1 MYLDFSINDGVTR
14 IDTQFHQKADKPF
27 RQQVRRKLRRASRRV
42 KFEAMSLPS
51 RYELELGVRYVRAKR
66 RNSFISFI
74 SLISMLG
81 IALGVAALII
91 VISVMNGF
99 QSELRER
106 MLAATAH
113 VEVKGF
119 EGPMNDW
126 RSVAATLKDNAE
138 VVAVAPYVQGEGLW
152 INGEV
157 NKPSLVRGIDP
168 ATEVLVA
175 TVQQHMKVGTLDMLK
190 PGEWGVI
197 LGIDLARSLGVRVGE
212 KVALVTPQGTV
223 TPAGTVPR
231 VKSFTVT
238 GLFEIGWIEAD
249 SRIALIHM
257 NDAQRLYQL
266 GDTVTGLRV
275 KLTDLMRAH
284 TIADQWLRT
293 LPPGLGVSDWTT
305 QNASFFKAVQLEKKV
320 MFIILTLIV
329 AVAAFN
335 LVSTLVMVVTDKES
349 DIAILRTLGARPMSI
364 MQIFVIQGAIIGVIG
379 TAIGLALGLAV
390 AFNIDIVVGAIEKVF
405 GVTFIDKTVYL
416 ITELPSKV
424 IFSDVAFITLMS
436 LGLSLL
442 ATLYP
447 SWHASR
453 VNPAEALRYE

>member
-1 MYLDFSINDGVTR
+1 
-14 IDTQFHQKADKPF
+14 
-27 RQQVRRKLRRASRRV
+27 
-42 KFEAMSLPS
+42 MSLLF

-106 MLAATAH
+106 MVAATAH

-119 EGPMNDW
+119 ETPLNDW
-126 RSVAATLKDNAE
+126 PSVASLLKQNPQVA
-138 VVAVAPYVQGEGLW
+138 AVAPYVQGEGMW
-152 INGEV
+152 VNGEI

-168 ATEVLVA
+168 AAEAQVA
-175 TVQQHMKVGTLDMLK
+175 SVQKHMKVGTLDALK

-223 TPAGTVPR
+223 TPAGTAPR
-231 VKSFTVT
+231 VKSFTVV

-249 SRIALIHM
+249 SRVALIHM
-257 NDAQRLYQL
+257 ADAQRLYQL
-266 GDTVTGLRV
+266 ADAVTGIRV
-275 KLTDLMRAH
+275 KLHDLMQARAVS
-284 TIADQWLRT
+284 DQWLRT
-293 LPPGLGVSDWTT
+293 LPPGLGISDWTT
-305 QNASFFKAVQLEKKV
+305 QNASFFKAVQMEKKV

-335 LVSTLVMVVTDKES
+335 LVSTLVMVVTDKQA
-349 DIAILRTLGARPMSI
+349 DIAILRTLGARPMGI
-364 MQIFVIQGAIIGVIG
+364 MQIFVVQGAIIGVVG
-379 TAIGLALGLAV
+379 TLLGFVFGLLV
-390 AFNIDIVVGAIEKVF
+390 AFNLDVVVGTIERIF

-424 IFSDVAFITLMS
+424 VASDVIFIVLMS

-447 SWHASR
+447 SWRASR
-453 VNPAEALRYE
+453 VNPAEALRYD

>member
-1 MYLDFSINDGVTR
+1 VISPP
-14 IDTQFHQKADKPF
+14 A
-27 RQQVRRKLRRASRRV
+27 
-42 KFEAMSLPS
+42 
-51 RYELELGVRYVRAKR
+51 RYELELGLRYVRAKR

-74 SLISMLG
+74 SLVSMLG

-113 VEVKGF
+113 IEVKGLDA
-119 EGPMNDW
+119 PLADW
-126 RSVAATLKDNAE
+126 QSVAAQLRQNPE
-138 VVAVAPYVQGEGLW
+138 VAATAPYVQGEGLW
-152 INGEV
+152 VNGEV

-168 ATEVLVA
+168 ASEAQVA
-175 TVQQHMKVGTLDMLK
+175 SVQKHMKVGSLDSLR

-197 LGIDLARSLGVRVGE
+197 LGVDLARGLGVRVGE

-223 TPAGTVPR
+223 TPAGSVPR

-249 SRIALIHM
+249 SRVALIHLA
-257 NDAQRLYQL
+257 DAQRLYQL
-266 GDTVTGLRV
+266 GDAVTGIRV
-275 KLTDLMRAH
+275 RLHDLMRAPEV
-284 TIADQWLRT
+284 ANGWLRT
-293 LPPGLGVSDWTT
+293 LPPGLGISEWTT
-305 QNASFFKAVQLEKKV
+305 QNQSFFKAVQMEKRV
-320 MFIILTLIV
+320 MFVILTLIV

-335 LVSTLVMVVTDKES
+335 LVSTLVMVVTDKEA
-349 DIAILRTLGARPMSI
+349 DIAILRTLGARPGSV
-364 MQIFVIQGAIIGVIG
+364 MQIFVVQGAVIGVVG
-379 TAIGLALGLAV
+379 TLLGLIFGLAV
-390 AFNIDIVVGAIEKVF
+390 AFNLDHVVGFIERVF

-424 IFSDVAFITLMS
+424 LASDVLTITAMS
-436 LGLSLL
+436 LALSLA

>member
-1 MYLDFSINDGVTR
+1 VISPP
-14 IDTQFHQKADKPF
+14 A
-27 RQQVRRKLRRASRRV
+27 
-42 KFEAMSLPS
+42 
-51 RYELELGVRYVRAKR
+51 RYELELGLRYVRAKR

-74 SLISMLG
+74 SLVSMLG

-113 VEVKGF
+113 IEVKGLDA
-119 EGPMNDW
+119 PLADW
-126 RSVAATLKDNAE
+126 QSVAAQLRQNPE
-138 VVAVAPYVQGEGLW
+138 VAATAPYVQGEGLW
-152 INGEV
+152 VNGEV

-168 ATEVLVA
+168 ASEAQVA
-175 TVQQHMKVGTLDMLK
+175 SVQKHMKVGSLDSLR

-197 LGIDLARSLGVRVGE
+197 LGVDLARGLGVRVGE

-223 TPAGTVPR
+223 TPAGSVPR

-249 SRIALIHM
+249 SRVALIHLA
-257 NDAQRLYQL
+257 DAQRLYQL
-266 GDTVTGLRV
+266 GDAVTGIRV
-275 KLTDLMRAH
+275 RLHDLMRAPEV
-284 TIADQWLRT
+284 ANGWLRT
-293 LPPGLGVSDWTT
+293 LGLGISEWTT
-305 QNASFFKAVQLEKKV
+305 QNQSFFKAVQMEKRV
-320 MFIILTLIV
+320 MFVILTLIV

-335 LVSTLVMVVTDKES
+335 LVSTLVMVVTDKEA
-349 DIAILRTLGARPMSI
+349 DIAILRTLGARPGSV
-364 MQIFVIQGAIIGVIG
+364 MQIFVVQGAVIGVVG
-379 TAIGLALGLAV
+379 TLLGLMFGLAV
-390 AFNIDIVVGAIEKVF
+390 AFNLDHVVGFIERVF

-424 IFSDVAFITLMS
+424 LASDVLTITAMS
-436 LGLSLL
+436 LALSLA

>member
-1 MYLDFSINDGVTR
+1 
-14 IDTQFHQKADKPF
+14 
-27 RQQVRRKLRRASRRV
+27 
-42 KFEAMSLPS
+42 MSLPS

-119 EGPMNDW
+119 EAPLNDW
-126 RSVAATLKDNAE
+126 QGVAKTLQLNPE

-168 ATEVLVA
+168 ASESLVA
-175 TVQQHMKVGTLDMLK
+175 TVQQHMKVGTMDALK

-197 LGIDLARSLGVRVGE
+197 LGIDLARNLGVRVGE

-223 TPAGTVPR
+223 TPAGTAPR
-231 VKSFTVT
+231 IKSFTVI

-249 SRIALIHM
+249 SRVALIHLS
-257 NDAQRLYQL
+257 DAQRLYQF
-266 GDTVTGLRV
+266 GDAVTGIRV
-275 KLTDLMRAH
+275 KLKDLMQARSV
-284 TIADQWLRT
+284 ADGWLRT

-305 QNASFFKAVQLEKKV
+305 QNASFFKAVQLEKRV

-349 DIAILRTLGARPMSI
+349 DIAILRTLGARPFSI
-364 MQIFVIQGAIIGVIG
+364 MQIFVVQGAIIGVIG
-379 TAIGLALGLAV
+379 TLIGLGLGLLI
-390 AFNIDIVVGAIEKVF
+390 AFNLDHVVGAIERVF

-424 IFSDVAFITLMS
+424 IASDVIAITLMS

>member
-1 MYLDFSINDGVTR
+1 
-14 IDTQFHQKADKPF
+14 
-27 RQQVRRKLRRASRRV
+27 
-42 KFEAMSLPS
+42 MSPPA
-51 RYELELGVRYVRAKR
+51 RYELELGLRYVRAKR

-74 SLISMLG
+74 SLVSMLG

-113 VEVKGF
+113 IEVKGLDA
-119 EGPMNDW
+119 PLADW
-126 RSVAATLKDNAE
+126 QSVAAQLRQNPE
-138 VVAVAPYVQGEGLW
+138 VAATAPYVQGEGLW
-152 INGEV
+152 VNGEV

-168 ATEVLVA
+168 ASEAQVA
-175 TVQQHMKVGTLDMLK
+175 SVQKHMKVGSLDSLR

-197 LGIDLARSLGVRVGE
+197 LGVDLARGLGVRVGE

-223 TPAGTVPR
+223 TPAGSVPR

-249 SRIALIHM
+249 SRVALIHLA
-257 NDAQRLYQL
+257 DAQRLYQL
-266 GDTVTGLRV
+266 GDAVTGIRV
-275 KLTDLMRAH
+275 RLHDLMRAPEV
-284 TIADQWLRT
+284 ANGWLRT
-293 LPPGLGVSDWTT
+293 LPPGLGISEWTT
-305 QNASFFKAVQLEKKV
+305 QNQSFFKAVQMEKRV
-320 MFIILTLIV
+320 MFVILTLIV

-335 LVSTLVMVVTDKES
+335 LVSTLVMVVTDKEA
-349 DIAILRTLGARPMSI
+349 DIAILRTLGARPGSV
-364 MQIFVIQGAIIGVIG
+364 MQIFVVQGAVIGVVG
-379 TAIGLALGLAV
+379 TLLGLIFGLAV
-390 AFNIDIVVGAIEKVF
+390 AFNLDHVVGFIERVF

-424 IFSDVAFITLMS
+424 LASDVLTITAMS
-436 LGLSLL
+436 LALSLA

>member
-1 MYLDFSINDGVTR
+1 MISPP
-14 IDTQFHQKADKPF
+14 A
-27 RQQVRRKLRRASRRV
+27 
-42 KFEAMSLPS
+42 
-51 RYELELGVRYVRAKR
+51 RYELELGLRYVRAKR

-74 SLISMLG
+74 SLVSMLG

-113 VEVKGF
+113 IEVKGLDA
-119 EGPMNDW
+119 PLADW
-126 RSVAATLKDNAE
+126 QSVAAQLRQNPE
-138 VVAVAPYVQGEGLW
+138 VAATAPYVQGEGLW
-152 INGEV
+152 VNGEV

-168 ATEVLVA
+168 ASEAQVA
-175 TVQQHMKVGTLDMLK
+175 SVQKHMKVGSLDSLR

-197 LGIDLARSLGVRVGE
+197 LGVDLARGLGVRVGE

-223 TPAGTVPR
+223 TPAGSVPR

-249 SRIALIHM
+249 SRVALIHLA
-257 NDAQRLYQL
+257 DAQRLYQL
-266 GDTVTGLRV
+266 GDAVTGIRV
-275 KLTDLMRAH
+275 RLHDLMRAPEV
-284 TIADQWLRT
+284 ANGWLRT
-293 LPPGLGVSDWTT
+293 LPPGLGISEWTT
-305 QNASFFKAVQLEKKV
+305 QNQSFFKAVQMEKRV
-320 MFIILTLIV
+320 MFVILTLIV

-335 LVSTLVMVVTDKES
+335 LVSTLVMVVTDKEA
-349 DIAILRTLGARPMSI
+349 DIAILRTLGARPGSV
-364 MQIFVIQGAIIGVIG
+364 MQIFVVQGAVIGVVG
-379 TAIGLALGLAV
+379 TLLGLMFGLAV
-390 AFNIDIVVGAIEKVF
+390 AFNLDHVVGFIERVF

-424 IFSDVAFITLMS
+424 LASDVLTITAMS
-436 LGLSLL
+436 LALSLA

>member
-1 MYLDFSINDGVTR
+1 
-14 IDTQFHQKADKPF
+14 
-27 RQQVRRKLRRASRRV
+27 
-42 KFEAMSLPS
+42 MSLPS

-113 VEVKGF
+113 VEVKGY
-119 EGPMNDW
+119 ESPLNDW
-126 RSVAATLKDNAE
+126 QSVAVTLKQSPE

-168 ATEVLVA
+168 ASEAMVA
-175 TVQQHMKVGTLDMLK
+175 TVQQHMKVGTMDALK

-197 LGIDLARSLGVRVGE
+197 LGIDLARNLGVRVGE

-223 TPAGTVPR
+223 TPAGTAPR
-231 VKSFTVT
+231 VKSFTIV

-249 SRIALIHM
+249 SRVALI
-257 NDAQRLYQL
+257 NVSDAQRLYQL
-266 GDTVTGLRV
+266 GDAVTGIRV
-275 KLTDLMRAH
+275 KLKDLMQARNV
-284 TIADQWLRT
+284 ADGWLRT

-305 QNASFFKAVQLEKKV
+305 QNASFFKAVQLEKRV

-349 DIAILRTLGARPMSI
+349 DIAILRTLGARPLSV
-364 MQIFVIQGAIIGVIG
+364 MQIFVVQGAIIGVIG
-379 TAIGLALGLAV
+379 TLIGLALGLLI
-390 AFNIDIVVGAIEKVF
+390 AFNLDHVVGAIERVF

-424 IFSDVAFITLMS
+424 IASDVVAITLMS

-447 SWHASR
+447 SWRASR

>member
-1 MYLDFSINDGVTR
+1 
-14 IDTQFHQKADKPF
+14 
-27 RQQVRRKLRRASRRV
+27 
-42 KFEAMSLPS
+42 MSLPS

-113 VEVKGF
+113 VEVKGY
-119 EGPMNDW
+119 ESPLNDW
-126 RSVAATLKDNAE
+126 QSVAATLKQNPE
-138 VVAVAPYVQGEGLW
+138 LVAVAPYVQGEGLW

-168 ATEVLVA
+168 ASEAMVA
-175 TVQQHMKVGTLDMLK
+175 TVQQHMKVGTMDALK

-197 LGIDLARSLGVRVGE
+197 LGIDLARNLGVRVGE

-223 TPAGTVPR
+223 TPAGTAPR
-231 VKSFTVT
+231 VKSFTIV

-249 SRIALIHM
+249 SRVALI
-257 NDAQRLYQL
+257 NVSDAQRLYQL
-266 GDTVTGLRV
+266 GDAVTGIRV
-275 KLTDLMRAH
+275 KLRDLMQARSV
-284 TIADQWLRT
+284 ADGWLRT

-305 QNASFFKAVQLEKKV
+305 QNASFFKAVQLEKRV

-349 DIAILRTLGARPMSI
+349 DIAILRTLGARPFSI
-364 MQIFVIQGAIIGVIG
+364 MQIFVVQGAIIGVIG
-379 TAIGLALGLAV
+379 TLIGLALGLLV
-390 AFNIDIVVGAIEKVF
+390 ALNLDHVVGAIERVF

-424 IFSDVAFITLMS
+424 IAADVVAITLMS

-447 SWHASR
+447 SWRASR

>member
-1 MYLDFSINDGVTR
+1 
-14 IDTQFHQKADKPF
+14 
-27 RQQVRRKLRRASRRV
+27 
-42 KFEAMSLPS
+42 MSLLS

-119 EGPMNDW
+119 DSPLADW
-126 RSVAATLKDNAE
+126 QSVAATLKTNPE
-138 VVAVAPYVQGEGLW
+138 VEAVAPYVQGEGMWL
-152 INGEV
+152 NGSIS
-157 NKPSLVRGIDP
+157 KPSLVQGIDP
-168 ATEVLVA
+168 AKEAQIA
-175 TVQQHMKVGTLDMLK
+175 TIQKHMKVGTLDALK
-190 PGEWGVI
+190 PGGWGVI
-197 LGIDLARSLGVRVGE
+197 LGVDLARNLGVSVGE
-212 KVALVTPQGTV
+212 KVTLVSTQTTV
-223 TPAGTVPR
+223 TPAGSVPR
-231 VKSFTVT
+231 IKTFTVV

-249 SRIALIHM
+249 SRVALVEM
-257 NDAQRLYQL
+257 SDAQRLYQF
-266 GDTVTGLRV
+266 GDTVSGIRV
-275 KLTDLMRAH
+275 KLHDLMQ
-284 TIADQWLRT
+284 ADAVTGQWLKS
-293 LPPGLGVSDWTT
+293 LPAGIEVKPWT
-305 QNASFFKAVQLEKKV
+305 QANASFFKAVQMEKRV

-335 LVSTLVMVVTDKES
+335 LVSTLVMVVTDKQS
-349 DIAILRTLGARPMSI
+349 DIAILRTLGARPFSI
-364 MQIFVIQGAIIGVIG
+364 MQIFIVQGSIIGVIG
-379 TAIGLALGLAV
+379 TLIGLVLGLLV
-390 AFNIDIVVGAIEKVF
+390 AFNLDHVVGAIERLF

-424 IFSDVAFITLMS
+424 LMSDVTTITLMS

>member
-1 MYLDFSINDGVTR
+1 
-14 IDTQFHQKADKPF
+14 
-27 RQQVRRKLRRASRRV
+27 
-42 KFEAMSLPS
+42 MSFPS

-175 TVQQHMKVGTLDMLK
+175 TVQKHMKVGTLDMLK
-190 PGEWGVI
+190 PGQWGVI

-379 TAIGLALGLAV
+379 TLIGLTLGLAV
-390 AFNIDIVVGAIEKVF
+390 AFNIDHVVGAIEKVF

-424 IFSDVAFITLMS
+424 IFSDVTAITLMS

>member
-1 MYLDFSINDGVTR
+1 MIS
-14 IDTQFHQKADKPF
+14 P
-27 RQQVRRKLRRASRRV
+27 
-42 KFEAMSLPS
+42 PS
-51 RYELELGVRYVRAKR
+51 RYELELGLRYVRAKR

-74 SLISMLG
+74 SLVSMLG

-113 VEVKGF
+113 IEVKGLDA
-119 EGPMNDW
+119 PLADW
-126 RSVAATLKDNAE
+126 QSVAAQLRQNPE
-138 VVAVAPYVQGEGLW
+138 VAATAPYVQGEGLW
-152 INGEV
+152 VNGEV

-168 ATEVLVA
+168 ASEAQVA
-175 TVQQHMKVGTLDMLK
+175 SVQKHMKVGSLDSLR

-197 LGIDLARSLGVRVGE
+197 LGVDLARGLGVRVGE

-223 TPAGTVPR
+223 TPAGSVPR

-249 SRIALIHM
+249 SRVALIHLA
-257 NDAQRLYQL
+257 DAQRLYQL
-266 GDTVTGLRV
+266 GDAVTGIRV
-275 KLTDLMRAH
+275 RLHDLMRAPEV
-284 TIADQWLRT
+284 ANGWLRT
-293 LPPGLGVSDWTT
+293 LGLGISEWTT
-305 QNASFFKAVQLEKKV
+305 QNQSFFKAVQMEKRV
-320 MFIILTLIV
+320 MFVILTLIV

-335 LVSTLVMVVTDKES
+335 LVSTLVMVVTDKEA
-349 DIAILRTLGARPMSI
+349 DIAILRTLGARPGSV
-364 MQIFVIQGAIIGVIG
+364 MQIFVVQGAVIGVVG
-379 TAIGLALGLAV
+379 TLLGLMFGLAV
-390 AFNIDIVVGAIEKVF
+390 AFNLDHVVGFIERVF

-424 IFSDVAFITLMS
+424 LASDVLTITAMS
-436 LGLSLL
+436 LALSLA

>member
-1 MYLDFSINDGVTR
+1 
-14 IDTQFHQKADKPF
+14 
-27 RQQVRRKLRRASRRV
+27 
-42 KFEAMSLPS
+42 MSFPS
-51 RYELELGVRYVRAKR
+51 RYELELGLRYVRAKR

-99 QSELRER
+99 SSELRER

-113 VEVKGF
+113 VEVKGYSQ
-119 EGPMNDW
+119 GDTSPMNDW
-126 RSVAATLKDNAE
+126 QGIAAVLQKNPEVA
-138 VVAVAPYVQGEGLW
+138 AVAPYVQGEGLW
-152 INGEV
+152 VNGEI
-157 NKPSLVRGIDP
+157 NKPSLIRGIEP
-168 ATEVLVA
+168 VGEAQVA
-175 TVQQHMKVGTLDMLK
+175 SVQKHMKVGSLDTLK

-197 LGIDLARSLGVRVGE
+197 LGVDLARGLGVRVGE
-212 KVALVTPQGTV
+212 KVALITPQGTV
-223 TPAGTVPR
+223 TPAGSVPR

-249 SRIALIHM
+249 SRVALIHVA
-257 NDAQRLYQL
+257 DAQRLYQL
-266 GDTVTGLRV
+266 GDAVTGIRV
-275 KLTDLMRAH
+275 KLHDLMKAREV
-284 TIADQWLRT
+284 ADGWLRT
-293 LPPGLGVSDWTT
+293 LPGGLGVSDWTT
-305 QNASFFKAVQLEKKV
+305 QNLSFFKAVQMEKRV

-335 LVSTLVMVVTDKES
+335 LVSTLVMVVTDKEA
-349 DIAILRTLGARPMSI
+349 DIAILRTLGARPGSV
-364 MQIFVIQGAIIGVIG
+364 MQIFVVQGAVIGVVG
-379 TAIGLALGLAV
+379 TLIGLVLGLLV
-390 AFNIDIVVGAIEKVF
+390 AFNLDHVVGFIERVF

-424 IFSDVAFITLMS
+424 LASDVTTITLLS

>member
-1 MYLDFSINDGVTR
+1 
-14 IDTQFHQKADKPF
+14 
-27 RQQVRRKLRRASRRV
+27 
-42 KFEAMSLPS
+42 MSFPS
-51 RYELELGVRYVRAKR
+51 RYELELGVRYVLAKR

-113 VEVKGF
+113 VEVKGLD
-119 EGPMNDW
+119 GPMSDW
-126 RSVAATLKDNAE
+126 QNVATVLKKNPE
-138 VVAVAPYVQGEGLW
+138 VQAIAPYVQGEGLW
-152 INGEV
+152 INGEI

-175 TVQQHMKVGTLDMLK
+175 TVQQHMKVGTLDGLK

-197 LGIDLARSLGVRVGE
+197 LGVDLARSVGVRVGE

-231 VKSFTVT
+231 VKSFTVV

-249 SRIALIHM
+249 SRVALIHV

-266 GDTVTGLRV
+266 GDAVTGIRV
-275 KLTDLMRAH
+275 KLNDLMQARSV
-284 TIADQWLRT
+284 ADLWLRT
-293 LPPGLGVSDWTT
+293 LPAGLNVSDWTT

-349 DIAILRTLGARPMSI
+349 DIAILRTLGARPLSI

-379 TAIGLALGLAV
+379 TLIGLTLGLAV
-390 AFNIDIVVGAIEKVF
+390 ALNIDLVVGTIEKVF
-405 GVTFIDKTVYL
+405 GVTFIDKAVYL
-416 ITELPSKV
+416 IAELPSKV
-424 IFSDVAFITLMS
+424 IPGDVLFIVLMS

-442 ATLYP
+442 ATLWP
-447 SWHASR
+447 SWRASR
-453 VNPAEALRYE
+453 INPAEALRYD

>member
-1 MYLDFSINDGVTR
+1 
-14 IDTQFHQKADKPF
+14 
-27 RQQVRRKLRRASRRV
+27 
-42 KFEAMSLPS
+42 MSPPA
-51 RYELELGVRYVRAKR
+51 RYELELGLRYVRAKR

-74 SLISMLG
+74 SLVSMLG

-113 VEVKGF
+113 IEVKGLDA
-119 EGPMNDW
+119 PLADW
-126 RSVAATLKDNAE
+126 QSVAAQLRQNPE
-138 VVAVAPYVQGEGLW
+138 VAATAPYVQGEGLW
-152 INGEV
+152 VNGEV

-168 ATEVLVA
+168 ASEAQVA
-175 TVQQHMKVGTLDMLK
+175 SVQKHMKVGSLESLR

-197 LGIDLARSLGVRVGE
+197 LGVDLARGLGVRVGE

-223 TPAGTVPR
+223 TPAGSVPR

-249 SRIALIHM
+249 SRVALIHLA
-257 NDAQRLYQL
+257 DAQRLYQL
-266 GDTVTGLRV
+266 GDAVTGIRV
-275 KLTDLMRAH
+275 RLHDLMRAPEV
-284 TIADQWLRT
+284 ANGWLRT
-293 LPPGLGVSDWTT
+293 LPPGLGISEWTT
-305 QNASFFKAVQLEKKV
+305 QNQSFFKAVQMEKRV
-320 MFIILTLIV
+320 MFVILTLIV

-335 LVSTLVMVVTDKES
+335 LVSTLVMVVTDKEA
-349 DIAILRTLGARPMSI
+349 DIAILRTLGARPGSV
-364 MQIFVIQGAIIGVIG
+364 MQIFVVQGAVIGVVG
-379 TAIGLALGLAV
+379 TLLGLMFGLAV
-390 AFNIDIVVGAIEKVF
+390 AFNLDHVVGFIERVF

-424 IFSDVAFITLMS
+424 LASDVLTITAMS
-436 LGLSLL
+436 LALSLA

>member
-1 MYLDFSINDGVTR
+1 MISPP
-14 IDTQFHQKADKPF
+14 A
-27 RQQVRRKLRRASRRV
+27 
-42 KFEAMSLPS
+42 
-51 RYELELGVRYVRAKR
+51 RYELELGLRYVRAKR

-74 SLISMLG
+74 SLVSMLG

-113 VEVKGF
+113 IEVKGLDA
-119 EGPMNDW
+119 PLADW
-126 RSVAATLKDNAE
+126 QSVAAQLRQNPE
-138 VVAVAPYVQGEGLW
+138 VAATAPYVQGEGLW
-152 INGEV
+152 VNGEV

-168 ATEVLVA
+168 ASEAQVA
-175 TVQQHMKVGTLDMLK
+175 SVQKHMKVGSLDSLR

-197 LGIDLARSLGVRVGE
+197 LGVDLARGLGVRVGE

-223 TPAGTVPR
+223 TPAGSVPR

-249 SRIALIHM
+249 SRVALIHLA
-257 NDAQRLYQL
+257 DAQRLYQL
-266 GDTVTGLRV
+266 GDAVTGIRV
-275 KLTDLMRAH
+275 RLHDLMRAPEV
-284 TIADQWLRT
+284 ANGWLRT
-293 LPPGLGVSDWTT
+293 LPPGLGISEWTT
-305 QNASFFKAVQLEKKV
+305 QNQSFFKAVQMEKRV
-320 MFIILTLIV
+320 MFVILTLIV

-335 LVSTLVMVVTDKES
+335 LVSTLVMVVTDKEA
-349 DIAILRTLGARPMSI
+349 DIAILRTLGARPGSV
-364 MQIFVIQGAIIGVIG
+364 MQIFVVQGAVIGVVG
-379 TAIGLALGLAV
+379 TLLGLIFGLAV
-390 AFNIDIVVGAIEKVF
+390 AFNLDHVVGFIERVF

-424 IFSDVAFITLMS
+424 LASDVLTITAMS
-436 LGLSLL
+436 LALSLA

>member
-1 MYLDFSINDGVTR
+1 
-14 IDTQFHQKADKPF
+14 
-27 RQQVRRKLRRASRRV
+27 
-42 KFEAMSLPS
+42 MSLPS

-119 EGPMNDW
+119 EAPLNDW
-126 RSVAATLKDNAE
+126 QGVAKTLQLNPE

-168 ATEVLVA
+168 ASESLVA
-175 TVQQHMKVGTLDMLK
+175 TVQQHMKVGTMDALK

-197 LGIDLARSLGVRVGE
+197 LGIDLARNLGVRVGE

-223 TPAGTVPR
+223 TPAGTAPR
-231 VKSFTVT
+231 IKSFTVI

-249 SRIALIHM
+249 SRVALIHLS
-257 NDAQRLYQL
+257 DAQRLYQF
-266 GDTVTGLRV
+266 GESVTGIRV
-275 KLTDLMRAH
+275 KLKDLMQARSV
-284 TIADQWLRT
+284 ADGWLRT

-305 QNASFFKAVQLEKKV
+305 QNASFFKAVQLEKRV

-349 DIAILRTLGARPMSI
+349 DIAILRTLGARPFSI
-364 MQIFVIQGAIIGVIG
+364 MQIFVVQGAIIGVIG
-379 TAIGLALGLAV
+379 TLIGLGLGLLI
-390 AFNIDIVVGAIEKVF
+390 AFNLDHVVGAIERVF

-424 IFSDVAFITLMS
+424 IASDVIAITLMS

>member
-1 MYLDFSINDGVTR
+1 M
-14 IDTQFHQKADKPF
+14 A
-27 RQQVRRKLRRASRRV
+27 
-42 KFEAMSLPS
+42 AMALLS
-51 RYELELGVRYVRAKR
+51 RYELELGLRYVRAKR

-119 EGPMNDW
+119 EAPLNDW
-126 RSVAATLKDNAE
+126 QNVAGMLKLNPEVAAL
-138 VVAVAPYVQGEGLW
+138 APYVQGEGLW
-152 INGEV
+152 INGEI
-157 NKPSLVRGIDP
+157 NKPSLIRGIEP
-168 ATEVLVA
+168 ASEVQVA
-175 TVQQHMKVGTLDMLK
+175 TVQKHMKVGTLDTLK
-190 PGEWGVI
+190 AGEWGVI
-197 LGIDLARSLGVRVGE
+197 LGIDLARSLNVRVGE

-249 SRIALIHM
+249 SRVALIHF

-266 GDTVTGLRV
+266 GDAVTGIRV
-275 KLTDLMRAH
+275 KLNDLMRAREVSE
-284 TIADQWLRT
+284 QWLRT
-293 LPPGLGVSDWTT
+293 LPTGLGISDWTT
-305 QNASFFKAVQLEKKV
+305 QNASFFKAVQLEKRV

-349 DIAILRTLGARPMSI
+349 DIAILRTLGARPGGI
-364 MQIFVIQGAIIGVIG
+364 MQIFVVQGSIIGVVG
-379 TAIGLALGLAV
+379 TLIGLTLGLLV
-390 AFNIDIVVGAIEKVF
+390 ALNLDIVVGTIERLF
-405 GVTFIDKTVYL
+405 GITFIDKTVYL

-424 IFSDVAFITLMS
+424 LPGDVLTITLMS

>member
-1 MYLDFSINDGVTR
+1 MISPP
-14 IDTQFHQKADKPF
+14 A
-27 RQQVRRKLRRASRRV
+27 
-42 KFEAMSLPS
+42 
-51 RYELELGVRYVRAKR
+51 RYELELGLRYVRAKR

-74 SLISMLG
+74 SLVSMLG

-113 VEVKGF
+113 IEVKGLDA
-119 EGPMNDW
+119 PLADW
-126 RSVAATLKDNAE
+126 QSVAAQLRQNPE
-138 VVAVAPYVQGEGLW
+138 VAATAPYVQGEGLW
-152 INGEV
+152 VNGEV

-168 ATEVLVA
+168 ASEAQVA
-175 TVQQHMKVGTLDMLK
+175 SVQKHMKVGSLDSLR

-197 LGIDLARSLGVRVGE
+197 LGVDLARGLGVRVGE

-223 TPAGTVPR
+223 TPAGSVPR

-249 SRIALIHM
+249 SRVALIHLA
-257 NDAQRLYQL
+257 DAQRLYQL
-266 GDTVTGLRV
+266 GDAVTGIRV
-275 KLTDLMRAH
+275 RLHDLMRAPEV
-284 TIADQWLRT
+284 ANGWLRT
-293 LPPGLGVSDWTT
+293 LGLGISEWTT
-305 QNASFFKAVQLEKKV
+305 QNQSFFKAVQMEKRV
-320 MFIILTLIV
+320 MFVILTLIV

-335 LVSTLVMVVTDKES
+335 LVSTLVMVVTDKEA
-349 DIAILRTLGARPMSI
+349 DIAILRTLGARPGSV
-364 MQIFVIQGAIIGVIG
+364 MQIFVVQGAVIGVVG
-379 TAIGLALGLAV
+379 TLLGLMFGLAV
-390 AFNIDIVVGAIEKVF
+390 AFNLDHVVGFIERVF

-424 IFSDVAFITLMS
+424 LASDVLTITAMS
-436 LGLSLL
+436 LALSLA

>member
-1 MYLDFSINDGVTR
+1 VISPP
-14 IDTQFHQKADKPF
+14 A
-27 RQQVRRKLRRASRRV
+27 
-42 KFEAMSLPS
+42 
-51 RYELELGVRYVRAKR
+51 RYELELGLRYVRAKR

-74 SLISMLG
+74 SLVSMLG

-113 VEVKGF
+113 IEVKGLDA
-119 EGPMNDW
+119 PLADW
-126 RSVAATLKDNAE
+126 QSVAAQLRQNPE
-138 VVAVAPYVQGEGLW
+138 VAATAPYVQGEGLW
-152 INGEV
+152 VNGEV

-168 ATEVLVA
+168 ASEAQVA
-175 TVQQHMKVGTLDMLK
+175 SVQKHMKVGSLDSLR

-197 LGIDLARSLGVRVGE
+197 LGVDLARGLGVRVGE

-223 TPAGTVPR
+223 TPAGSVPR

-249 SRIALIHM
+249 SRVALIHLA
-257 NDAQRLYQL
+257 DAQRLYQL
-266 GDTVTGLRV
+266 GDAVTGIRV
-275 KLTDLMRAH
+275 RLHDLMRAPEV
-284 TIADQWLRT
+284 ANGWLRT
-293 LPPGLGVSDWTT
+293 LPPGLGISEWTT
-305 QNASFFKAVQLEKKV
+305 QNQSFFKAVQMEKRV
-320 MFIILTLIV
+320 MFVILTLIV

-335 LVSTLVMVVTDKES
+335 LVSTLVMVVTDKEA
-349 DIAILRTLGARPMSI
+349 DIAILRTLGARPGSV
-364 MQIFVIQGAIIGVIG
+364 MQIFVVQGAVIGVVG
-379 TAIGLALGLAV
+379 TLLGLMFGLAV
-390 AFNIDIVVGAIEKVF
+390 AFNLDHVVGFIERVF

-424 IFSDVAFITLMS
+424 LASDVLTITAMS
-436 LGLSLL
+436 LALSLA

>member
-1 MYLDFSINDGVTR
+1 M
-14 IDTQFHQKADKPF
+14 
-27 RQQVRRKLRRASRRV
+27 
-42 KFEAMSLPS
+42 
-51 RYELELGVRYVRAKR
+51 RYVRAKR

-113 VEVKGF
+113 VEVKGY
-119 EGPMNDW
+119 ESPLNDW
-126 RSVAATLKDNAE
+126 QSVAVTLKQSPE

-168 ATEVLVA
+168 ASEAMVA
-175 TVQQHMKVGTLDMLK
+175 TVQQHMKVGTMDALK

-197 LGIDLARSLGVRVGE
+197 LGIDLARNLGVRVGE

-223 TPAGTVPR
+223 TPAGTAPR
-231 VKSFTVT
+231 VKSFTIV

-249 SRIALIHM
+249 SRVALI
-257 NDAQRLYQL
+257 NVSDAQRLYQL
-266 GDTVTGLRV
+266 GDAVTGIRV
-275 KLTDLMRAH
+275 KLKDLMQARSV
-284 TIADQWLRT
+284 ADSWLRT

-305 QNASFFKAVQLEKKV
+305 QNASFFKAVQLEKRM

-349 DIAILRTLGARPMSI
+349 DIAILRTLGARPFSV
-364 MQIFVIQGAIIGVIG
+364 MQIFVVQGAIIGVIG
-379 TAIGLALGLAV
+379 TLIGLALGLLI
-390 AFNIDIVVGAIEKVF
+390 AFNLDHVVGAIERAF

-424 IFSDVAFITLMS
+424 IASDVVAITLMS

-447 SWHASR
+447 SWRASR

>member
-1 MYLDFSINDGVTR
+1 MISPP
-14 IDTQFHQKADKPF
+14 A
-27 RQQVRRKLRRASRRV
+27 
-42 KFEAMSLPS
+42 
-51 RYELELGVRYVRAKR
+51 RYELELGLRYVRAKR

-74 SLISMLG
+74 SLVSMLG

-113 VEVKGF
+113 IEVKGLDA
-119 EGPMNDW
+119 PLADW
-126 RSVAATLKDNAE
+126 QSVAAQLRQNPE
-138 VVAVAPYVQGEGLW
+138 VAATAPYVQGEGLW
-152 INGEV
+152 VNGEV

-168 ATEVLVA
+168 ASEAQVA
-175 TVQQHMKVGTLDMLK
+175 SVQKHMKVGSLESLR

-197 LGIDLARSLGVRVGE
+197 LGVDLARGLGVRVGE

-223 TPAGTVPR
+223 TPAGSVPR

-249 SRIALIHM
+249 SRVALIHLA
-257 NDAQRLYQL
+257 DAQRLYQL
-266 GDTVTGLRV
+266 GDAVTGIRV
-275 KLTDLMRAH
+275 RLHDLMRAPEV
-284 TIADQWLRT
+284 ANGWLRT
-293 LPPGLGVSDWTT
+293 LPPGLGISEWTT
-305 QNASFFKAVQLEKKV
+305 QNQSFFKAVQMEKRV
-320 MFIILTLIV
+320 MFVILTLIV

-335 LVSTLVMVVTDKES
+335 LVSTLVMVVTDKEA
-349 DIAILRTLGARPMSI
+349 DIAILRTLGARPGSV
-364 MQIFVIQGAIIGVIG
+364 MQIFVVQGAVIGVVG
-379 TAIGLALGLAV
+379 TLLGLIFGLAV
-390 AFNIDIVVGAIEKVF
+390 AFNLDHVVGFIERVF

-424 IFSDVAFITLMS
+424 LASDVLTITAMS
-436 LGLSLL
+436 LALSLA

>member
-1 MYLDFSINDGVTR
+1 
-14 IDTQFHQKADKPF
+14 
-27 RQQVRRKLRRASRRV
+27 
-42 KFEAMSLPS
+42 MSLPS

-119 EGPMNDW
+119 EAPLNDW
-126 RSVAATLKDNAE
+126 QGVAKTLQLNPE

-168 ATEVLVA
+168 ASESLVA
-175 TVQQHMKVGTLDMLK
+175 TVQQHMKVGTMDALK

-197 LGIDLARSLGVRVGE
+197 LGIDLARNLGVRVGE

-223 TPAGTVPR
+223 TPAGTAPR
-231 VKSFTVT
+231 IKSFTVI

-249 SRIALIHM
+249 SRVALIHLS
-257 NDAQRLYQL
+257 DAQRLYQF
-266 GDTVTGLRV
+266 GDAVTGIRV
-275 KLTDLMRAH
+275 KLKDLMQARNV
-284 TIADQWLRT
+284 ADGWLRT

-305 QNASFFKAVQLEKKV
+305 QNASFFKAVQLEKRV

-349 DIAILRTLGARPMSI
+349 DIAILRTLGARPFSI
-364 MQIFVIQGAIIGVIG
+364 MQIFVVQGAIIGVIG
-379 TAIGLALGLAV
+379 TLIGLGLGLLI
-390 AFNIDIVVGAIEKVF
+390 AFNLDHVVGAIERVF

-424 IFSDVAFITLMS
+424 IASDVIAITLMS

>member
-1 MYLDFSINDGVTR
+1 
-14 IDTQFHQKADKPF
+14 
-27 RQQVRRKLRRASRRV
+27 
-42 KFEAMSLPS
+42 MSPPA
-51 RYELELGVRYVRAKR
+51 RYELELGLRYVRAKR

-74 SLISMLG
+74 SLVSMLG

-113 VEVKGF
+113 IEVKGLDA
-119 EGPMNDW
+119 PLADW
-126 RSVAATLKDNAE
+126 QSVAAQLRQNPE
-138 VVAVAPYVQGEGLW
+138 VAATAPYVQGEGLW
-152 INGEV
+152 VNGEV

-168 ATEVLVA
+168 ASEAQVA
-175 TVQQHMKVGTLDMLK
+175 SVQKHMKVGSLDSLR

-197 LGIDLARSLGVRVGE
+197 LGVDLARGLGVRVGE

-223 TPAGTVPR
+223 TPAGSVPR

-249 SRIALIHM
+249 SRVALIHLA
-257 NDAQRLYQL
+257 DAQRLYQL
-266 GDTVTGLRV
+266 GDAVTGIRV
-275 KLTDLMRAH
+275 RLHDLMRAPEV
-284 TIADQWLRT
+284 ANGWLRT
-293 LPPGLGVSDWTT
+293 LPPGLGISEWTT
-305 QNASFFKAVQLEKKV
+305 QNQSFFKAVQMEKRV
-320 MFIILTLIV
+320 MFVILTLIV

-335 LVSTLVMVVTDKES
+335 LVSTLVMVVTDKEA
-349 DIAILRTLGARPMSI
+349 DIAILRTLGARPGSV
-364 MQIFVIQGAIIGVIG
+364 MQIFVVQGAVIGVVG
-379 TAIGLALGLAV
+379 TLLGLMFGLAV
-390 AFNIDIVVGAIEKVF
+390 AFNLDHVVGFIERVF

-424 IFSDVAFITLMS
+424 LASDVLTITAMS
-436 LGLSLL
+436 LALSLA

>member
-1 MYLDFSINDGVTR
+1 
-14 IDTQFHQKADKPF
+14 
-27 RQQVRRKLRRASRRV
+27 
-42 KFEAMSLPS
+42 MSLPS

-113 VEVKGF
+113 VEVKGY
-119 EGPMNDW
+119 EAPLNDW
-126 RSVAATLKDNAE
+126 QGVATTLKKNPE

-168 ATEVLVA
+168 ASEIQVA
-175 TVQQHMKVGTLDMLK
+175 TVQQHMKVGTMDLLK

-231 VKSFTVT
+231 IKSFTVV

-249 SRIALIHM
+249 SRVALIHV

-266 GDTVTGLRV
+266 GDAVTGIRV
-275 KLTDLMRAH
+275 KLKDLMQARVV
-284 TIADQWLRT
+284 ADGWLRT

-305 QNASFFKAVQLEKKV
+305 QNASFFKAVQLEKRV

-349 DIAILRTLGARPMSI
+349 DIAILRTLGARPFSI
-364 MQIFVIQGAIIGVIG
+364 MQIFVVQGAIIGVIG
-379 TAIGLALGLAV
+379 TLIGLVTGLLIALNL
-390 AFNIDIVVGAIEKVF
+390 DHVVGAIERVF

-424 IFSDVAFITLMS
+424 IPADVVFITLMS

>member
-1 MYLDFSINDGVTR
+1 M
-14 IDTQFHQKADKPF
+14 PF
-27 RQQVRRKLRRASRRV
+27 L
-42 KFEAMSLPS
+42 S

-81 IALGVAALII
+81 IALGVAALIV

-99 QSELRER
+99 QSELRNR

-119 EGPMNDW
+119 DAPLNQW
-126 RSVAATLKDNAE
+126 QALLPTLEKNPQVEAI
-138 VVAVAPYVQGEGLW
+138 APYVQGEGMW
-152 INGEV
+152 VNGEV

-168 ATEVLVA
+168 ASENKVA
-175 TVQQHMKVGTLDMLK
+175 TVQSHMKVGALTDLK
-190 PGEWGVI
+190 AGEWGVI

-212 KVALVTPQGTV
+212 KVALVVPQGTI
-223 TPAGTVPR
+223 TPAGSVPR
-231 VKSFTVT
+231 AKSFTVV

-249 SRIALIHM
+249 SKVALIHYQ
-257 NDAQRLYQL
+257 DGQRLLQL
-266 GDTVTGLRV
+266 GDAVTGLRV
-275 KLTDLMRAH
+275 KLKDLMQAPAVANEWIRS
-284 TIADQWLRT
+284 
-293 LPPGLGVSDWTT
+293 LPPGLGVSDWTK
-305 QNASFFKAVQLEKKV
+305 QNANFFKAVQLEKRV

-349 DIAILRTLGARPMSI
+349 DIAILRTIGARPASI
-364 MQIFVIQGAIIGVIG
+364 MQIFVVQGAIIGVLGTLIG
-379 TAIGLALGLAV
+379 FAAGMLISLNLDA
-390 AFNIDIVVGAIEKVF
+390 VVGAIEKLL

-416 ITELPSKV
+416 ITSLPSKV
-424 IFSDVAFITLMS
+424 IASDVIAIVLMS
-436 LGLSLL
+436 LVLSFL

-447 SWHASR
+447 SWRASR
-453 VNPAEALRYE
+453 LNPAEALRYD

>member
-1 MYLDFSINDGVTR
+1 MTYCQGETPRWSSS
-14 IDTQFHQKADKPF
+14 H
-27 RQQVRRKLRRASRRV
+27 V
-42 KFEAMSLPS
+42 KFSAMSYPS

-119 EGPMNDW
+119 DGPMNDW
-126 RSVAATLKDNAE
+126 QSVAATLKQNSE
-138 VVAVAPYVQGEGLW
+138 VVAIAPYVQGEGMW
-152 INGEV
+152 INGEI

-168 ATEVLVA
+168 ATEALVA
-175 TVQQHMKVGTLDMLK
+175 TVQKHMKVGTLDMLR

-197 LGIDLARSLGVRVGE
+197 LGVDLARSLGVRIGE
-212 KVALVTPQGTV
+212 KVALVTSQGTV

-249 SRIALIHM
+249 SRVALIHVT
-257 NDAQRLYQL
+257 DAQRLYQL
-266 GDTVTGLRV
+266 GDSVTGVRV
-275 KLTDLMRAH
+275 KLADLMRAREVAN
-284 TIADQWLRT
+284 TWLRT

-320 MFIILTLIV
+320 MYIILTLIV

-349 DIAILRTLGARPMSI
+349 DIAILRTLGARPLSI

-379 TAIGLALGLAV
+379 TLIGLTLGLAV
-390 AFNIDIVVGAIEKVF
+390 AFNIDIVVGTIEKIF

-424 IFSDVAFITLMS
+424 VFSDVAFITLMS

>member
-1 MYLDFSINDGVTR
+1 M
-14 IDTQFHQKADKPF
+14 
-27 RQQVRRKLRRASRRV
+27 
-42 KFEAMSLPS
+42 
-51 RYELELGVRYVRAKR
+51 RYVRAKR

-113 VEVKGF
+113 VEVKGY
-119 EGPMNDW
+119 ESPLNDW
-126 RSVAATLKDNAE
+126 QSVAVTLKQSPE

-168 ATEVLVA
+168 ASEAMVA
-175 TVQQHMKVGTLDMLK
+175 TVQQHMKVGTMDALK

-197 LGIDLARSLGVRVGE
+197 LGIDLARNLGVRVGE

-223 TPAGTVPR
+223 TPAGTAPR
-231 VKSFTVT
+231 VKSFTIV

-249 SRIALIHM
+249 SRVALI
-257 NDAQRLYQL
+257 NVSDAQRLYQL
-266 GDTVTGLRV
+266 GDAVTGIRV
-275 KLTDLMRAH
+275 KLKDLMQARSV
-284 TIADQWLRT
+284 ADSWLRT

-305 QNASFFKAVQLEKKV
+305 QNASFFKAVQLEKRV

-349 DIAILRTLGARPMSI
+349 DIAILRTLGARPFSV
-364 MQIFVIQGAIIGVIG
+364 MQIFVVQGAIIGVIG
-379 TAIGLALGLAV
+379 TLIGLELGLLI
-390 AFNIDIVVGAIEKVF
+390 AFNLDHVVGAIERAF

-424 IFSDVAFITLMS
+424 IASDVVAITLMS

-447 SWHASR
+447 SWRASR

>member
-1 MYLDFSINDGVTR
+1 
-14 IDTQFHQKADKPF
+14 
-27 RQQVRRKLRRASRRV
+27 
-42 KFEAMSLPS
+42 MSLPS
-51 RYELELGVRYVRAKR
+51 RYELELGLRYVRAKR

-113 VEVKGF
+113 IEVKGYVQ
-119 EGPMNDW
+119 GDGAPLNDW
-126 RSVAATLKDNAE
+126 PALATRLKGNPEVA
-138 VVAVAPYVQGEGLW
+138 AVAPYVQGEGLW
-152 INGEV
+152 VNGEI
-157 NKPSLVRGIDP
+157 NKPSLVQGIDP
-168 ATEVLVA
+168 ASESKVT
-175 TVQQHMKVGTLDMLK
+175 TVQKHMKVGEITSLK

-197 LGIDLARSLGVRVGE
+197 LGVDLARGLGVRVGE

-223 TPAGTVPR
+223 TPAGSVPR

-249 SRIALIHM
+249 SRVALIHV

-266 GDTVTGLRV
+266 GDAVTGLRV
-275 KLTDLMRAH
+275 RLNDLMKAREVG
-284 TIADQWLRT
+284 DGWLRS
-293 LPPGLGVSDWTT
+293 LPPGLGISDWTT
-305 QNASFFKAVQLEKKV
+305 QNASFFKAVQMEKRV

-335 LVSTLVMVVTDKES
+335 LVSTLVMVVTDKEA
-349 DIAILRTLGARPMSI
+349 DIAILRTLGARPGSV
-364 MQIFVIQGAIIGVIG
+364 MQIFVVQGAVIGVVG
-379 TAIGLALGLAV
+379 TILGLLLGLLV
-390 AFNIDIVVGAIEKVF
+390 AFNLDHVVGFIERVF
-405 GVTFIDKTVYL
+405 GVTFIDKTIYL

-424 IFSDVAFITLMS
+424 LAGDVVIIVATS
-436 LGLSLL
+436 LGLALL

-447 SWHASR
+447 SWRASR
-453 VNPAEALRYE
+453 INPAEALRYE